1 MLVVFGLVDIYLEV
15 EVYKGGGHWKL
26 CEIDTLQGT
35 TSINTVRD
43 TAYLADPVLTP
54 SLL

>member
-1 MLVVFGLVDIYLEV
+1 MVFGLVDIFCLEM
-15 EVYKGGGHWKL
+15 EVHKGGGHWKL
-26 CEIDTLQGT
+26 CGIDTLQDAT
-35 TSINTVRD
+35 ATNTVRD